1 MSRIGMMPIEVPS
14 GVTVKIDGMNVNVKG
29 QKGTLSWS
37 LSAPIT
43 AKLEGN
49 EVIVSRPDD
58 TKLAKSR
65 HGLSRTLIA
74 NMVEGVSKGFSKTLE
89 IRGTGYK
96 ARVEGKQLI
105 LNVGFCHSVDIT
117 PPENISFEAKQR
129 GDFTLVIVSGIDK
142 QAVGEVTAQI
152 RRVRP
157 PEPYKG
163 KGIRYDGEWVRQKAG
178 KTGVA

>member
-14 GVTVKIDGMNVNVKG
+14 GVTVKIDGQDVSVKG
-29 QKGTLSWS
+29 SKGTLSWS
-37 LSAPIT
+37 MSDPIT

-65 HGLSRTLIA
+65 HGLTRTLIA

-89 IRGTGYK
+89 VRGTGYK
-96 ARVEGKQLI
+96 AKVEGKLLI

-117 PPENISFEAKQR
+117 PPENISFETKQR
-129 GDFTLVIVSGIDK
+129 GDFTLIIISGIDK